1 MTYLGSATFATVHGL
16 EVSGVFRHRSW
27 FRLLHILILV
37 VNPAQETRSSKEG
50 MQWVHCVI
58 WLQVLPAV
66 KHQLVRKCVMH
77 KNEVLSITSIFCN
90 RYFIIV
96 QDTSTSY
103 FTRFASSVTT
113 SQPPAFA
120 VLRCPQEHYQDL
132 AVFVPECGLNE
143 PGQLKYSLNHVAG

>member
-1 MTYLGSATFATVHGL
+1 MTYLGSATFAIVHGL
-16 EVSGVFRHRSW
+16 EVSGVFRHQSW

-66 KHQLVRKCVMH
+66 KHQFVRKCVMR
-77 KNEVLSITSIFCN
+77 KNEVLSITSIFRN

-96 QDTSTSY
+96 QDTSTAY

-113 SQPPAFA
+113 LQPPAFA
-120 VLRCPQEHYQDL
+120 VLRCPREHY
-132 AVFVPECGLNE
+132 
-143 PGQLKYSLNHVAG
+143 